1 MANIVIKDLER
12 NEALDKSAMQ
22 ILTGGLSVAP
32 GWGPWG
38 WGPMPGYGPMPGWGL
53 GPIPGWGWDPF
64 PGWGWGP
71 MPGWGWGPQGGD
83 GGM

>member
-22 ILTGGLSVAP
+22 NLTGGLSVAGP
-32 GWGPWG
+32 GPWG
-38 WGPMPGYGPMPGWGL
+38 GWGWGL
-53 GPIPGWGWDPF
+53 GPSPGWGWDPF

-71 MPGWGWGPQGGD
+71 MPGWGWGPGD
-83 GGM
+83 GSWPKPA